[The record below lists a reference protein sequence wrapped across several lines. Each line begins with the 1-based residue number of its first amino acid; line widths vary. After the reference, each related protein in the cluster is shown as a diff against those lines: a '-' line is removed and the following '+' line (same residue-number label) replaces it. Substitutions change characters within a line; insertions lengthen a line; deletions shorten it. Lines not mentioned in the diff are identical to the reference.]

1 MCGDT
6 DSHWARTYFNR
17 TVSKTLLGLELND
30 MRHIWIAL
38 TQQAVHNF
46 CTSHDQ
52 TKLKIYMEAAARLS
66 GHSPE
71 QEAATYAGQ
80 ANIGGVESLERSTF
94 RQVSDIFNAFVF
106 GTNAV
111 KVQHAAMEQQQQLYP
126 PFNFAAADAAEEPV
140 QHQLPR
146 KSTKINGLGD
156 SDQGKDISAG
166 CKRPSLEVPG
176 FLHPH
181 PLNHKTVKIVVDQQ
195 GIEASEQLA
204 PVPSFP
210 FAKLPTME
218 EFDQFIA
225 DTDDIAYMDLVMPQ
239 IADNPEITVNAVDNA
254 AIPAHAATDY
264 DIIRRKIEVAVQQRS
279 SVLLHQR
286 PGFGKT
292 RLTMKLLKS
301 DTLLLFLVP
310 TVALRDQVCNG

>member
-1 MCGDT
+1 MCSDT

-17 TVSKTLLGLELND
+17 TVSGTLLGLELND
-30 MRHIWIAL
+30 MRHVWIAL
-38 TQQAVHNF
+38 TQQAVHTF

-52 TKLKIYMEAAARLS
+52 TKLKVYMEAAARLS

-80 ANIGGVESLERSTF
+80 ANIGGVESLDRSTF

-106 GTNAV
+106 GTNAE
-111 KVQHAAMEQQQQLYP
+111 KMQHAATEQQQQQLHP
-126 PFNFAAADAAEEPV
+126 PCNLSAAAAEPV
-140 QHQLPR
+140 QHQLS
-146 KSTKINGLGD
+146 KNSKKMNGFRD
-156 SDQGKDISAG
+156 ADQGKDLSAG

-181 PLNHKTVKIVVDQQ
+181 SLNHKTVKVAVDQQ
-195 GIEASEQLA
+195 DVEESEQLA

-210 FAKLPTME
+210 FAKLPTLE

-225 DTDDIAYMDLVMPQ
+225 DTDDIAYMDLVMQ
-239 IADNPEITVNAVDNA
+239 QVVDNPEITLNAVDNA
-254 AIPAHAATDY
+254 AIPADAATDY
-264 DIIRRKIEVAVQQRS
+264 VIIRRKVEMAVQQKS
-279 SVLLHQR
+279 SILLHQR

-301 DTLLLFLVP
+301 DTLFLFLVP
-310 TVALRDQVCNG
+310 TVALRDQV